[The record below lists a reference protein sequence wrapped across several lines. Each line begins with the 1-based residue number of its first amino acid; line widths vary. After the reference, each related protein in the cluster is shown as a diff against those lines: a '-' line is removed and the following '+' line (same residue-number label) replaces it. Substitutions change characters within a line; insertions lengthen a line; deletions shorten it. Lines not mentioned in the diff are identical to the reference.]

1 MARIREYTQQT
12 SVSGE
17 VGGRRA
23 TSEDFGFGREMQNFG
38 ETVVNVATY
47 IKQDQERKEVEDA
60 SVKMSEARQQ
70 WTETYLK
77 RQDSAMPGDISMAPT
92 MKQEMDEYFGSMAE
106 GYSSRAA
113 KKYVKLHG
121 TGMTTDFFARGLQ
134 YQQAQAGQKARSDF
148 LAETDVQGNTVFADP
163 TQYNSIIAKRKF
175 DMEFGIGPRQYIR
188 NDPNAS
194 KLEQD
199 AVQKI
204 AWNAGQGALKNPAA
218 RGFIVGNIQGS
229 EVQTTQDV
237 FQTLM
242 PSIFKTEGGY
252 VASDG
257 KRGATKYGI
266 NGEANG
272 LTPEQIKNLTP
283 EQAQQIYKNN
293 YWDKY
298 QLDTLPASSI
308 PVVFDGVINHRSDF
322 AQSLVNA
329 AKSGATPQQLGE
341 MRKAEY
347 TRLIQTEP
355 DTFKKYEKSWMG
367 RVDKAI
373 AESSKVTQQQSA
385 PLTVI
390 DESKLPAWYADM
402 SPESKDRFLREALD
416 ITKRERSVADQALS
430 RTIQDHQAELTMYGG
445 KLKSPA
451 LPQSAFIGKPLE
463 WEKYN
468 SMLKAGEKVQL
479 ITNAPEAE
487 QAQLLESLKPKHSS
501 IPGVFDYQTDLYT
514 KAVKMVGEIN
524 KKRMEDPISF
534 ATSSGFSSDNPIKQI
549 DTADPQKLAQALIA
563 RDPQASAVNKTYGGQ
578 FRMLSKPESEFL
590 RKNFDQMDTKAQSAW
605 IGTVRGSLSPEK
617 FRSVIEQMAS
627 GDKALIGAGIIA
639 SSQFGGDTRDSDA
652 DSILIGR
659 NILTRHLKGGGNEQE
674 RAFKAAGLPNAGDA
688 YKLASTKLQGLIGIP
703 EAQKEAMIETAMAHY
718 IGTANKKNSFVALD
732 LSGSGTESNQ
742 KEFLKSLDAVTPVSK
757 IGASTVL
764 RPYGMSDAQFQERM
778 DANVRTRYQLQ
789 RGQYSVMM
797 TGGGYQAIAG
807 GIPVGEPFQL
817 RPVGDYSNEGRGMSR
832 PLDPAVTPNAIDT
845 PWYQSRARG
854 QFVGVQTYSERTG
867 KGIYEESNKELAE
880 GARAALEWKGLVGK

>member
-12 SVSGE
+12 SVGGE

-23 TSEDFGFGREMQNFG
+23 TSEDFGFGKEMQQFG
-38 ETVVNVATY
+38 ETVTNVAAY
-47 IKQDQERKEVEDA
+47 VKQDQERKEVEDA
-60 SVKMSEARQQ
+60 SIKMSEARQQ

-77 RQDSAMPGDISMAPT
+77 RQDSAMPGDMSMAPT
-92 MKQEMDEYFGSMAE
+92 MKQEMGEYFSTME
-106 GYSSRAA
+106 DGYSSRAA
-113 KKYVKLHG
+113 KKYIKMHG

-134 YQQAQAGQKARSDF
+134 YQQAQAGRKAVSDF
-148 LAETDVQGNTVFADP
+148 QVETDVQGNTVFADQ
-163 TQYNSIIAKRKF
+163 TQYDSIIAKRTF
-175 DMEFGIGPRQYIR
+175 DMVNGIGARKYIR

-204 AWNAGQGALKNPAA
+204 AWSAGQGALKNPAA

-229 EVQTTQDV
+229 EVQTTQDM

-252 VASDG
+252 TASDG

-272 LTPEQIKNLTP
+272 MTPEQIKNLTP
-283 EQAQQIYKNN
+283 EQATQIYKNN

-298 QLDTLPASSI
+298 QLDTLPAASI

-322 AQSLVNA
+322 AQALVNA

-347 TRLIQTEP
+347 TRLIQAEP
-355 DTFKKYEKSWMG
+355 DTFAKYEKSWMG
-367 RVDKAI
+367 RVDRAI
-373 AESSKVTQQQSA
+373 SEAGKVSQQQSA

-390 DESKLPAWYADM
+390 DESKLPSWYGDM
-402 SPESKDRFLREALD
+402 APESKDRFLREALQL
-416 ITKRERSVADQALS
+416 TKQERAVADQALG

-487 QAQLLESLKPKHSS
+487 QIQFLESLKPTHSS

-549 DTADPQKLAQALIA
+549 DTVDPQKLAQALIQ

-578 FRMLSKPESEFL
+578 FKMLSKPESEFL

-605 IGTVRGSLSPEK
+605 ISTVRGSLAPEK
-617 FRSVIEQMAS
+617 FRSVIEQIS
-627 GDKALIGAGIIA
+627 NGDKALMGAGIIA
-639 SSQFGGDTRDSDA
+639 SSQFGGDTRDADA

-659 NILTRHLKGGGNEQE
+659 NILTRHLKGGGNDQE

-718 IGTANKKNSFVALD
+718 IGTSNKKNSFIALD
-732 LSGSGTESNQ
+732 LSGTGTENNQ
-742 KEFLKSLDAVTPVSK
+742 KEFLKSLEAVTPISK

-778 DANVRTRYQLQ
+778 DANVRTKYQLQ

-797 TGGGYQAIAG
+797 TGGGYQAVAG

-817 RPVGDYSNEGRGMSR
+817 QPISNYSNEGKGMTK
-832 PLDPAVTPNAIDT
+832 PIPAGVTTNAIDT
-845 PWYQSRARG
+845 PWYQSRQPG
-854 QFVGVQTYSERTG
+854 QFADRED
-867 KGIYEESNKELAE
+867 KNIYENTLLTKMLDPN
-880 GARAALEWKGLVGK
+880 WKGLANQ